1 MKLKKIA
8 SLMLAG
14 VMAVSMLTACG
25 SKTETKPEGEGNGD
39 GTTVSG
45 YSAKLESFMSD
56 EVKDMDNVTFQDN
69 ASDASALQ
77 KSVGNV
83 TAEELASLL
92 LSSKITVENMYGW
105 TTGGHKEMIDELID
119 AYDVK
124 DNDIAADLRFAS
136 PWISDANSN
145 RKLKDVELFA
155 ANGSIGMDE
164 TLNKIADLLNSD
176 FEALPEKNDA
186 TGATATYNYDYVV
199 SVSVVNK
206 PVTGYTTYTGSVNYI
221 AVTVTRTVSVD

>member
-14 VMAVSMLTACG
+14 VMAVSMLAGCSG
-25 SKTETKPEGEGNGD
+25 KTETKPEGEGNGE
-39 GTTVSG
+39 GTTASG
-45 YSAKLESFMSD
+45 YSAKLESYLSD
-56 EVKDMDNVTFQDN
+56 EVKDMKNVTFQDN

-77 KSVGNV
+77 KAVGNV
-83 TAEELASLL
+83 TAEELANLL
-92 LSSKITVENMYGW
+92 LSSKITVSNMDGW
-105 TTGGHKEMIDELID
+105 TSGGHKEMIDELID

-124 DNDIAADLRFAS
+124 DNDIHANLRFES
-136 PWISDANSN
+136 PWNSGANSN

-155 ANGSIGMDE
+155 ANGSINMDE

-176 FEALPEKNDA
+176 FEALPEKNDTTSA
-186 TGATATYNYDYVV
+186 GGTYNYDYVV